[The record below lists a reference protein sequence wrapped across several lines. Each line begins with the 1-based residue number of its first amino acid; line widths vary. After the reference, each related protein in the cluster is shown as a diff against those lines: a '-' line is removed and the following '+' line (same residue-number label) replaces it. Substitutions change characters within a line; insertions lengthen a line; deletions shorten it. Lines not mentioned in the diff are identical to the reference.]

1 MIWFHLRILREKER
15 ERRWFTHV
23 VHEITSQKVFKW
35 LYKLFNEA
43 IWIVTHLQHY
53 NYFTC
58 AGQRIRRWRC
68 RCISC
73 QTSHGRR
80 IISLRSVFWDRPLE
94 AADQTSQSDYRP
106 IVIDSRSIGA
116 PLKKSNKATRL
127 HCFTFIW
134 AIWSCSQLYR
144 FIWFSSSSSLV
155 FTYWS

>member
-1 MIWFHLRILREKER
+1 MQTRCDLIPFAHFERKR
-15 ERRWFTHV
+15 ERAPVIHSRCSWNNV
-23 VHEITSQKVFKW
+23 SQKVFKW
-35 LYKLFNEA
+35 LSKLFNEE

-80 IISLRSVFWDRPLE
+80 IISLRSVFW
-94 AADQTSQSDYRP
+94 DQTSQSDYRP